1 MSSISNAYY
10 PNPSIPI
17 HPILKGPMR
26 LLAQQRGPDLV
37 GDKRNTAPVLD
48 LPSRHDCYLRRNLAI
63 RIMLRI
69 AFVTEPRGP

>member
-1 MSSISNAYY
+1 
-10 PNPSIPI
+10 
-17 HPILKGPMR
+17 MR

-48 LPSRHDCYLRRNLAI
+48 LPSCHDCYLRRNLAI